1 MKNGFAVCLLIITT
15 HLGVGQTTVSGT
27 VLDSADLPLLGATVQ
42 LRGTQIGA
50 ITDENGFFEL
60 KNLKAGGYQLIV
72 SSLGYQTRTV
82 PLNISRNQGVSLEIK
97 LSESNQELNEVV
109 VQGKSNEQRK
119 REEPIKIEVIGVSKI
134 LEQATS
140 VPELINQTSGV
151 KVRQSSGI
159 GSNTTININGLQ
171 GNAVRFFRDGVP
183 TDYLGRAFNIG
194 LVPTG
199 SIQNLEI
206 YKGVLPVELGADALG
221 GAINLVSRRKD
232 KEYLD
237 LSYEAGSFNTH
248 IVNVGAN
255 VIIPNTKIHVG
266 VNSYYTSSDN
276 DYEFDLETSI
286 NGVAD
291 VFTVN
296 RFHDAIAASYFE
308 LNAGVH
314 ETKFADVLD
323 FSFAYFTLDN
333 EVQNGISIDQPL
345 GEVTEEEINRIFSF
359 SYKKNILPN
368 WNLDIFGA
376 LSKVNSKERDL
387 ATNTYEWDGDV
398 QRDFNGDPIITPG
411 GEFIQ
416 RDQRIEEETKVG
428 RVFTRYDLNDAI
440 RINLSSTY
448 NSFDRVGSDPFQ
460 IPNISTGIQPI
471 TVPSTYTKIVSGLGV
486 GLSFFDGRL
495 QSESFVKNYYLEAE
509 APNLS
514 FTDNLIEDLV
524 FRDFG
529 WGQSFKYA
537 FDDDTYA
544 RISFEDAI
552 RIPDA
557 EEYVG
562 DNLFIQPN
570 LALLPERSENL
581 NVGFASNL
589 NTAKT
594 LFTEVNV
601 FYRNNRDFIQLVPL
615 NLITSEYQNTD
626 RQEVIGVEGNIRI
639 DIGENSSIRGA
650 VTFQDLRT
658 RESEVNPNL
667 IDARTPNIPY
677 YFTNISANKEFT
689 SPFGLKKTRFNL
701 YGNYLY
707 TEQYLVTPVIRDL
720 EPNLFGSVP
729 NNIRDFVIPTQHQVN
744 MGLTCSLESLPVSF
758 NLEVIN
764 VLNEVLFDD
773 FRIPKPLRN
782 YRFKMTYRL

>member
-1 MKNGFAVCLLIITT
+1 MKNALTVFFLIILTNFAA
-15 HLGVGQTTVSGT
+15 GQTKVSGT
-27 VLDSADLPLLGATVQ
+27 VLDTGGTPLLGATIQ
-42 LRGTQIGA
+42 LRGTQIGVIA
-50 ITDENGFFEL
+50 DENGFFEL
-60 KNLKAGGYQLIV
+60 NNLKSGNYELIV
-72 SSLGYQTRTV
+72 SSLGYQTRSV
-82 PLNISRNQGVSLEIK
+82 PLDISRNQSLSLEIK
-97 LSESNQELNEVV
+97 LTESSQELNEVV
-109 VQGKSNEQRK
+109 VKGKSNAQRK

-140 VPELINQTSGV
+140 VPEMINQTSGV

-183 TDYLGRAFNIG
+183 IDYLGRAFNIG

-248 IVNVGAN
+248 IINLGAN

-266 VNSYYTSSDN
+266 VNSYYTGSDN
-276 DYEFDLETSI
+276 DYEFELETAI
-286 NGVAD
+286 NGVTD

-296 RFHDAIAASYFE
+296 RFHDGIAATFFE
-308 LNAGVH
+308 VNAGVH
-314 ETKFADVLD
+314 QTKFADVLD
-323 FSFAYFTLDN
+323 FSFGYFTLDN

-345 GEVTEEEINRIFSF
+345 GEVTEEEINRIFSV

-376 LSKVNSKERDL
+376 LSKVDSKEQDL
-387 ATNTYEWDGDV
+387 ATNRYEWDGDV
-398 QRDFNGDPIITPG
+398 QRDFNGNPIITPG
-411 GEFIQ
+411 GEFVR
-416 RDQRIEEETKVG
+416 RDQRIEEESKVA
-428 RVFTRYDLNDAI
+428 RVFTRYDVNDAI

-460 IPNISTGIQPI
+460 IPNVVTGIQPI
-471 TVPSTYTKIVSGLGV
+471 TIPSTYTKIVSGLGV
-486 GLSFFDGRL
+486 GLSFFEGKL

-509 APNLS
+509 AASLNFS
-514 FTDNLIEDLV
+514 DNLTQDLF

-537 FDDDTYA
+537 FDDDTYV

-562 DNLFIQPN
+562 DNLFVQPN
-570 LALLPERSENL
+570 LELLPERSENL

-589 NTAKT
+589 NATKT

-601 FYRNNRDFIQLVPL
+601 FYRNNKDFIQLVPL

-626 RQEVIGVEGNIRI
+626 RQEVIGVEGNLRI
-639 DIGENSSIRGA
+639 NIGENSSIRGA

-658 RESEVNPNL
+658 RESVLNPNL

-677 YFTNISANKEFT
+677 YFTNLSANKEFMA
-689 SPFGLKKTRFNL
+689 PFGWENAKLNL

-707 TEQYLVTPVIRDL
+707 TEQYLVRPVNREL
-720 EPNLFGSVP
+720 EPDLFGSVP
-729 NNIRDFVIPTQHQVN
+729 NNIRDFVIPSQHQVN
-744 MGLTCSLESLPVSF
+744 MGLTCTFNDWPVSLNF
-758 NLEVIN
+758 EAIN
-764 VLNEVLFDD
+764 VLDNVLFDD

>member
-1 MKNGFAVCLLIITT
+1 M
-15 HLGVGQTTVSGT
+15 
-27 VLDSADLPLLGATVQ
+27 
-42 LRGTQIGA
+42 
-50 ITDENGFFEL
+50 
-60 KNLKAGGYQLIV
+60 
-72 SSLGYQTRTV
+72 
-82 PLNISRNQGVSLEIK
+82 
-97 LSESNQELNEVV
+97 V

-119 REEPIKIEVIGVSKI
+119 REEPIKIEVIGVSEI
-134 LEQATS
+134 LEQSTS

-171 GNAVRFFRDGVP
+171 GNAIRFFRDGVP

-232 KEYLD
+232 TEYLD

-255 VIIPNTKIHVG
+255 VIIPNSKVHVG
-266 VNSYYTSSDN
+266 VNSYFTGSDN
-276 DYEFDLETSI
+276 DYEFDLETTI
-286 NGVAD
+286 DGVSD
-291 VFTVN
+291 VYTVN
-296 RFHDAIAASYFE
+296 RFHDAIAATYFE

-314 ETKFADVLD
+314 QTKFADLLD
-323 FSFAYFTLDN
+323 FSFAYFTLNN
-333 EVQNGISIDQPL
+333 EVQTGISIDQPL
-345 GEVTEEEINRIFSF
+345 GEVTEQEINRIFSVK
-359 SYKKNILPN
+359 YQKNLLPN
-368 WNLDIFGA
+368 WNLDVFGA
-376 LSKVNSKERDL
+376 LSKVNSQEQDL
-387 ATNTYEWDGDV
+387 ATNRYEWDGDV
-398 QRDFNGDPIITPG
+398 QRNFDGVPIITPG
-411 GEFIQ
+411 GEFVQ
-416 RDQRIEEETKVG
+416 RDQRIEEESKVA
-428 RVFTRYDLNDAI
+428 RIFTRYDLNDAI
-440 RINLSSTY
+440 RVNLSSTY

-460 IPNISTGIQPI
+460 LPNAVTGIQPI
-471 TVPSTYTKIVSGLGV
+471 TIPSTYTKIVSGLGV
-486 GLSFFDGRL
+486 GISFLDGKL
-495 QSESFVKNYYLEAE
+495 QSESFVKNYYLETE
-509 APNLS
+509 AASLNFSDAL
-514 FTDNLIEDLV
+514 TEDLF

-562 DNLFIQPN
+562 DNLFVLPN
-570 LALLPERSENL
+570 TTLSPERSENL
-581 NVGFASNL
+581 NIGFASNL
-589 NTAKT
+589 NASKT

-601 FYRNNRDFIQLVPL
+601 FYRNNKDFIQLVPL
-615 NLITSEYQNTD
+615 NLITSRYQNTD
-626 RQEVIGVEGNIRI
+626 RQEVIGIEGNIRI
-639 DIGENSSIRGA
+639 NIGENSSIRGA

-658 RESEVNPNL
+658 RESELNPNL

-677 YFTNISANKEFT
+677 YFTNLSANKEFLA
-689 SPFGLKKTRFNL
+689 PFGWEKARINV

-707 TEQYLVTPVIRDL
+707 TEQYLVTPVNKDL
-720 EPNLFGSVP
+720 EPGLFGSVP

-744 MGLTCSLESLPVSF
+744 MGITCTFKDLPVSF
-758 NLEVIN
+758 NLEAIN
-764 VLNEVLFDD
+764 LLDEVLFDD

-782 YRFKMTYRL
+782 YRFKVTYRL